1 MREQTTLRKNPSR
14 ETCEGIIKRIL
25 ITEVLEHG
33 SNRHFK
39 TASDF
44 MNYFESLYPASDA
57 LTKQVQR
64 AIKAMDMPKDDR
76 GFLIVNKTTD
86 QFKQE
91 KELTNL
97 FQQANV
103 TIHPM
108 DQIETIFL
116 SAAPYARTHMIH
128 LLETSDIFRDKYLII
143 SNASNGLLIYTED
156 KNRLLG
162 ILNSLTIQPLHFN
175 VILK

>member
-1 MREQTTLRKNPSR
+1 MNESPTLRKNPSR

-33 SNRHFK
+33 RNKHFK
-39 TASDF
+39 GASDF

-64 AIKAMDMPKDDR
+64 AIKAMDMPKDEH

-86 QFKQE
+86 QFR
-91 KELTNL
+91 
-97 FQQANV
+97 QANV
-103 TIHPM
+103 TINPM
-108 DQIETIFL
+108 EQIETIFL
-116 SAAPYARTHMIH
+116 SAAPYARTHIIH
-128 LLETSDIFRDKYLII
+128 LLETSELFRDKYLTIVET
-143 SNASNGLLIYTED
+143 SNGLLIYTED

-162 ILNSLTIQPLHFN
+162 ILNSLTI
-175 VILK
+175 